1 MNKEIENITNH
12 KRDLLLII
20 VSIFIGLLFSQILV
34 FLYLYTYS
42 YFFNPAFEIM
52 SLLSI
57 TSNADMR
64 IHFLI
69 IQSLTSFIVFFLA
82 PYMYLRR
89 KKEFIQKILSFK
101 EIRVY
106 PIMILIL
113 LMLFFMIFSGTIIEW
128 NKNFEFPELLS
139 SFEKFAKEREIE
151 LEKLTIYLISFDNFS
166 QYIIG
171 VFAIAFLPGF
181 CEEYLFRGV
190 FQKKFNSIFKNIHLA
205 IWLSA
210 FLFSFFHL
218 QFYGFFPRMLLGA
231 LFGYI
236 YFYSNNLF
244 YPILAHFINNF
255 IALSIFYLSHIEFI
269 DLSVEEIN
277 NYQTSTITSLISL
290 AIALLFYRL
299 LFIYFLS
306 KKQH

>member
-1 MNKEIENITNH
+1 MHKEIENITNH

-20 VSIFIGLLFSQILV
+20 VSILIGFLFSQILV
-34 FLYLYTYS
+34 FLYLSTYS
-42 YFFNPAFEIM
+42 YFFNPAFEIT
-52 SLLSI
+52 SLLSF

-64 IHFLI
+64 IHLLI
-69 IQSLTSFIVFFLA
+69 IQSITSFIVFFLA

-89 KKEFIQKILSFK
+89 KKEFVQNILSFK
-101 EIRVY
+101 KIRAY
-106 PIMILIL
+106 PTMILIL
-113 LMLFFMIFSGTIIEW
+113 LMLFFMIFNGTIIEW
-128 NKNFEFPELLS
+128 NKNLEFPELLS
-139 SFEKFAKEREIE
+139 SLEKFAKEREIE
-151 LEKLTIYLISFDNFS
+151 LEKLTIYLISFDNFF

-210 FLFSFFHL
+210 FLFSFFHF

-244 YPILAHFINNF
+244 YPVLAHFINNF
-255 IALSIFYLSHIEFI
+255 IALSIFYLSHTDMIN
-269 DLSVEEIN
+269 LSVKEIN
-277 NYQTSTITSLISL
+277 NYQIPFITSLISL
-290 AIALLFYRL
+290 FIALLFYRL
-299 LFIYFLS
+299 FFIYFS
-306 KKQH
+306 NKQSH

>member
-1 MNKEIENITNH
+1 MHKEIENITNH

-20 VSIFIGLLFSQILV
+20 VSILIGFLFSQILV
-34 FLYLYTYS
+34 FLYLSTYS
-42 YFFNPAFEIM
+42 YFFNPAFEIT
-52 SLLSI
+52 SLLSF

-64 IHFLI
+64 IHLLI
-69 IQSLTSFIVFFLA
+69 IQSITSFIVFFLA

-89 KKEFIQKILSFK
+89 KKEFVQNILSFK
-101 EIRVY
+101 KIRAY
-106 PIMILIL
+106 PTMILIL
-113 LMLFFMIFSGTIIEW
+113 LMLFFMIFNGTIIEW
-128 NKNFEFPELLS
+128 NKNLEFPELLS
-139 SFEKFAKEREIE
+139 SLEKFTKEREIE
-151 LEKLTIYLISFDNFS
+151 LEKLTIYLISFDNFF

-210 FLFSFFHL
+210 FLFSFFHF

-244 YPILAHFINNF
+244 YPVLAHFINNF
-255 IALSIFYLSHIEFI
+255 IALSIFYLSHTK
-269 DLSVEEIN
+269 
-277 NYQTSTITSLISL
+277 Q
-290 AIALLFYRL
+290 
-299 LFIYFLS
+299 IY
-306 KKQH
+306 

>member
-1 MNKEIENITNH
+1 MHKEIENITNH

-20 VSIFIGLLFSQILV
+20 VSILIGFLFSQILV
-34 FLYLYTYS
+34 FLYLSTYS
-42 YFFNPAFEIM
+42 YFFNPAFEIT
-52 SLLSI
+52 SLLSF

-64 IHFLI
+64 IHLLI
-69 IQSLTSFIVFFLA
+69 IQSITSFIVFFLA

-89 KKEFIQKILSFK
+89 KKEFVQNILSFK
-101 EIRVY
+101 KIRAY
-106 PIMILIL
+106 PTMILIL
-113 LMLFFMIFSGTIIEW
+113 LMLFFMIFNGTIIEW
-128 NKNFEFPELLS
+128 NKSLEFPELLS
-139 SFEKFAKEREIE
+139 SLEKFAKEREIE
-151 LEKLTIYLISFDNFS
+151 LEKLTIYLISFDNFF

-210 FLFSFFHL
+210 FLFSFFHF

-244 YPILAHFINNF
+244 YPVLAHFINNF
-255 IALSIFYLSHIEFI
+255 IALSIFYLSHTDMIN
-269 DLSVEEIN
+269 LSVKEIN
-277 NYQTSTITSLISL
+277 NYQIPFITSLISL
-290 AIALLFYRL
+290 FIALLFYRL
-299 LFIYFLS
+299 FFIYFS
-306 KKQH
+306 NKQSH